1 MEWLKNRTLKQSFFI
16 ISALFLC
23 VGLLL
28 SVASFWFCVK
38 LQRTMAKYPRY
49 EISIGENSEII
60 SSEYTQTE
68 QEANRMN
75 NIKIMLIRV
84 LQFVLLISFVV
95 LSLILADITFWRLK
109 LKKPLAVLQNGAERI
124 QQKDLDFELV
134 KCSDD
139 ELGLLCSAF
148 EQMRIELL
156 NNNRELWQQIEERKR
171 LNAAFSHDLRN
182 PITVLK
188 GSAALLQKSFK
199 SKNVDAENAEANL
212 SLIISYT
219 NRIENYIEA
228 MTMAQKLE
236 DWKCS
241 PMPVDWSLFTE
252 ELERSLSFLSEGT
265 KKKITFSICGAEE
278 QIHADKAIVQ
288 NVAENLTNNALRYAN
303 TIVNIAISHSAGKM
317 TICVMDNGNGFSPV
331 VLDKGIRPFLRG
343 SEEQEHFGMGLYVCR
358 LLCIKHG
365 GNLDIEN
372 TGCGAKVTAS
382 FEDLKP

>member
-38 LQRTMAKYPRY
+38 LQSTMAQYPRY

-199 SKNVDAENAEANL
+199 SKNVDDENAEANL

-265 KKKITFSICGAEE
+265 SKKITFSICGAEE

-317 TICVMDNGNGFSPV
+317 TICVMDDGGGFSPV